1 MQSRNNKQIV
11 FVLVKKN
18 ICIYKD
24 KYKCILYIY
33 RWIQYPKAFN
43 PKPLHVPEKHCAHPH
58 DHPTI
63 DGFWPFEQYGRSYC
77 CHC

>member
-11 FVLVKKN
+11 FVLIKKN

-33 RWIQYPKAFN
+33 IDRWIQYPKAFN
-43 PKPLHVPEKHCAHPH
+43 PQAPSCP
-58 DHPTI
+58 
-63 DGFWPFEQYGRSYC
+63 
-77 CHC
+77 